1 MLRYALVL
9 SSLIGAI
16 LLAVPQVMSQ
26 GIVEGFRLCPGDF
39 ALCAASICTPTGGTI
54 EVKCEAGAPGCT
66 AIGTAS
72 FPEAQ
77 CICPIF
83 PGPSICDVSGGNI
96 AQPLGPGHYF

>member
-26 GIVEGFRLCPGDF
+26 GIVGGFRFCPGDF

-54 EVKCEAGAPGCT
+54 EVKT
-66 AIGTAS
+66 ATGTA
-72 FPEAQ
+72 FFDEAQ
-77 CICPIF
+77 CTCPIF
-83 PGPSICDVSGGNI
+83 PGPSTRRRKWRQYRTTVRTW
-96 AQPLGPGHYF
+96 PLF